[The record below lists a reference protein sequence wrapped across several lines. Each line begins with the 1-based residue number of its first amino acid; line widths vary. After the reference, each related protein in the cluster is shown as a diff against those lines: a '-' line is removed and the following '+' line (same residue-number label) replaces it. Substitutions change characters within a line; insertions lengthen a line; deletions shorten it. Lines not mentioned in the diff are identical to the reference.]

1 MKNTRTGRFKSFDST
16 LSANSFSF
24 SIILP
29 PDFAIPNLVELVLFV
44 TSLAFDNAA
53 AAADDDDDVL
63 VALLLSIE
71 KDNDIIVFVAVTCSL
86 IQSCGGKYR

>member
-53 AAADDDDDVL
+53 AAAADDDDVL

-71 KDNDIIVFVAVTCSL
+71 KDNDIIVFVAVTCSP

>member
-1 MKNTRTGRFKSFDST
+1 MKNTRTGRFKSFDRT

-53 AAADDDDDVL
+53 AAAAADDDVL

-86 IQSCGGKYR
+86 IKSCGGKYR

>member
-1 MKNTRTGRFKSFDST
+1 MKNTRTGRFKSFDRT

-44 TSLAFDNAA
+44 TSLAFNNAA
-53 AAADDDDDVL
+53 AAAADDDVL

-86 IQSCGGKYR
+86 IKSCGGKYR